1 MVRVFCFASINS
13 MEIDLKNRKVV
24 VTGAGDGIG
33 RSLALAFGE
42 AGARVAGCAR
52 SQDRLDAVG
61 EEIEGKGHLFLPA
74 DLSQAEDI
82 QSFYDKTVEVLGGID
97 VLVNNVGSIQ
107 KMGDFF
113 DLADEDWQEAFN
125 VNLLSVVR
133 VSRLFISSL
142 KQSSVPRIINISSV
156 AASRPGDVFP
166 HYSAMK
172 AGLCNL
178 TVSLAN
184 TLADD
189 HILVNSVSPGPV
201 WSRSW
206 ENDVRMTAERTG
218 GDPGK
223 IAEEIR
229 SSTGDTLLLKRMGV
243 PEDVT
248 GLVLFL
254 ASDLS
259 RWITA
264 SNFSV
269 DGGYTQ
275 NPY

>member
-1 MVRVFCFASINS
+1 MD
-13 MEIDLKNRKVV
+13 MDLKNRKVV

-52 SQDRLDAVG
+52 NSDRLHAVEKEIDG
-61 EEIEGKGHLFLPA
+61 EGHLFATA
-74 DLSQAEDI
+74 DCSKSDDI
-82 QSFYDKTVEVLGGID
+82 QQFHDKVISALEGVDILI
-97 VLVNNVGSIQ
+97 NNVGSVQ
-107 KMGDFF
+107 KLAGFF
-113 DLADEDWQEAFN
+113 DLSDEDWQEVFD
-125 VNLLSVVR
+125 VNLMSAVR
-133 VSRLFISSL
+133 ACRLFVPSL
-142 KQSSVPRIINISSV
+142 KNSAAPRIINITSV

-166 HYSAMK
+166 HYSAVK

-178 TVSLAN
+178 TVSLARA
-184 TLADD
+184 LADD
-189 HILVNSVSPGPV
+189 KILVNSVSPGPV
-201 WSRSW
+201 WSKSW
-206 ENDVRMTAERTG
+206 EDEAKQVAEQSG
-218 GDPGK
+218 GDVEK
-223 IAEEIR
+223 IANEIR
-229 SSTGDTLLLKRMGV
+229 SSTGETLLLKRMGM
-243 PEDVT
+243 PDDVT

>member
-1 MVRVFCFASINS
+1 

-52 SQDRLDAVG
+52 SHDRLRAVEREMEG
-61 EEIEGKGHLFLPA
+61 EGHLFFSA
-74 DLSQAEDI
+74 DMSQPEDI
-82 QSFYDKTVEVLGGID
+82 RTFHDKTIEALGGVD

-107 KMGDFF
+107 KMAGFF
-113 DLADEDWQEAFN
+113 DLSDEDWQEAFD
-125 VNLLSVVR
+125 VNLMSAVR
-133 VSRLFISSL
+133 ASRLFIPSL
-142 KQSSVPRIINISSV
+142 KHSAAPRIINITSV
-156 AASRPGDVFP
+156 AASRPGDMFP
-166 HYSAMK
+166 HYSAVK

-178 TVSLAN
+178 TVSLARA
-184 TLADD
+184 LADD
-189 HILVNSVSPGPV
+189 GILVNSVSPGPV
-201 WSRSW
+201 WTRSW
-206 ENDVRMTAERTG
+206 EDDARSMAERTG
-218 GDPGK
+218 DELASVSAK
-223 IAEEIR
+223 MR
-229 SSTGDTLLLKRMGV
+229 SSTVENLLLKRMGV

-264 SNFSV
+264 SNFAV

-275 NPY
+275 DPY

>member
-1 MVRVFCFASINS
+1 MD
-13 MEIDLKNRKVV
+13 MDLKNRKVV

-42 AGARVAGCAR
+42 AGARVAGCSR
-52 SQDRLDAVG
+52 SSDSLHAV
-61 EEIEGKGHLFLPA
+61 EKEIDGTGHLFTTA
-74 DLSQAEDI
+74 DCSRPEDLR
-82 QSFYDKTVEVLGGID
+82 QFHDKTVSVMGGID
-97 VLVNNVGSIQ
+97 ILVNNVGSVQ
-107 KMGDFF
+107 KLAGFF
-113 DLADEDWQEAFN
+113 DLSDEDWQEVFD
-125 VNLLSVVR
+125 VNLMSAVR
-133 VSRLFISSL
+133 ACRLFVPAL
-142 KQSSVPRIINISSV
+142 KNSAAPRIINITSV

-178 TVSLAN
+178 TVSLARA
-184 TLADD
+184 LADD
-189 HILVNSVSPGPV
+189 KILVNSVSPGPV
-201 WSRSW
+201 WSKSW
-206 ENDVRMTAERTG
+206 EDEASQAASQTG
-218 GDPGK
+218 GDVGK
-223 IAEEIR
+223 IADEIR
-229 SSTGDTLLLKRMGV
+229 SSIGETLLLKRMGV

-264 SNFSV
+264 SNFTV